1 MSVTPIL
8 TRALRYGAVVAV
20 AVAVV
25 AGLVGWLAAGVT
37 GLVGGLL
44 GAAIAFVFL
53 GLTAVSMLVGGRIT
67 RNDGTNPVFYGVVL
81 AALVLKLLVF
91 VVAAL
96 LLRSATWMNPT
107 VFAIAAI
114 VAVLGSLIG
123 DLLAFA
129 RARVPYVSD
138 VTLPGD
144 QDSPSRDRRP

>member
-8 TRALRYGAVVAV
+8 TRALRYGAFVAV
-20 AVAVV
+20 AVAIGASVIGFVV
-25 AGLVGWLAAGVT
+25 AGIAGLA
-37 GLVGGLL
+37 GGLM

-53 GLTAVSMLVGGRIT
+53 GLTAVSMLVGGRVT
-67 RNDGTNPVFYGVVL
+67 KNDGTNPAFYAVVVG
-81 AALVLKLLVF
+81 ALFVKLVVF

-114 VAVLGSLIG
+114 VAVLGSLIA
-123 DLLAFA
+123 DLIAFA

-138 VTLPGD
+138 VKLPGERHD
-144 QDSPSRDRRP
+144 DGAS